1 MIENFFKIAYRNLL
15 RNKGFPTI
23 NTSGLSIEMP
33 SAKLILLWVQNE
45 VSYDRFHANGNRLY
59 EIFGNNCVG
68 DEIRIGTATLEI
80 MAPELKNDVPEKKQV
95 YSISG
100 GEDYL
105 FSIGDKSLKAS
116 GNLVDP
122 SFLRRLKPPLLTP
135 VKSLRTE

>member
-15 RNKGFPTI
+15 PNKGFPTI
-23 NTSGLSIEMP
+23 NTSVLAIEMP
-33 SAKLILLWVQNE
+33 STKLILLWVLNE
-45 VSYDRFHANGNRLY
+45 VSYDRFHANRNRLY

-80 MAPELKNDVPEKKQV
+80 MAPGLKNAVPEKEQV
-95 YSISG
+95 YSISE

-105 FSIGDKSLKAS
+105 FSIGDKSSKAS

-122 SFLRRLKPPLLTP
+122 SFLRRLKPPLLIQIITY
-135 VKSLRTE
+135 